1 MQKFTHSDL
10 MEITE
15 QENEIKTFINQKKER
30 KICTPKKETISN
42 ILNYS
47 KALSVRKSISLDFIE
62 LILN

>member
-10 MEITE
+10 LEITE
-15 QENEIKTFINQKKER
+15 QENELKSFLNLTQEG
-30 KICTPKKETISN
+30 KIYTPKKETVDN

-47 KALSVRKSISLDFIE
+47 KALSVRKSKNLDHIE